1 MGEFETSTPVVFVPS
16 NSTIVDDWRPNG
28 NAVAFVITLRSV
40 TLALNVLPTKTF
52 VTTLSATCSTGSVS
66 SVALH
71 ADFAVK
77 HTSFSFRESCHDM
90 ATHFVYLTTTTAKE
104 IHECQNSNT

>member
-1 MGEFETSTPVVFVPS
+1 MGEFETPTSVVFVPG
-16 NSTIVDDWRPNG
+16 NSTMGDDWRSNG
-28 NAVAFVITLRSV
+28 NIVAVVATLRSV
-40 TLALNVLPTKTF
+40 ALAHNVLPAKTL
-52 VTTLSATCSTGSVS
+52 VATLSATCSTGSVS

-77 HTSFSFRESCHDM
+77 HASFSFRESCHDM

-104 IHECQNSNT
+104 TRGCQNSNT

>member
-1 MGEFETSTPVVFVPS
+1 MGKFETPTPVVFVPS
-16 NSTIVDDWRPNG
+16 NSAIGDDWRSNG
-28 NAVAFVITLRSV
+28 NTVAVVATLKSV
-40 TLALNVLPTKTF
+40 TLALNVLPAKTF

-77 HTSFSFRESCHDM
+77 HSSFSFRESCHDM
-90 ATHFVYLTTTTAKE
+90 ATHFVYLTTTTE
-104 IHECQNSNT
+104 